1 MAISKNTRD
10 FVDSLID
17 YYISEASS
25 YKQIAEEYVPEIDS
39 VVDTAFGIIA
49 GCVYSGF
56 LQAYKNQKLSPSLED
71 TQEFTRILKDRAPL
85 IKKAMMN
92 NSRSPQLRDKSK
104 KIEKM
109 N

>member
-10 FVDSLID
+10 FLDSLID
-17 YYISEASS
+17 YYISEAPS

-39 VVDTAFGIIA
+39 VIDTAFGIIA

-71 TQEFTRILKDRAPL
+71 TQEFNKILKDRAPL
-85 IKKAMMN
+85 IKKAMMEG
-92 NSRSPQLRDKSK
+92 SRSTNLKSK
-104 KIEKM
+104 SEKIENM